1 MRANQLFKLGRL
13 GEMVARRV
21 SFEVAQIQARRASE
35 YIFTGIAMHS
45 LARRAII
52 EDDLCFEFR
61 SKIQRELNFLIKT
74 VLLR

>member
-35 YIFTGIAMHS
+35 YIFTGIAMLS